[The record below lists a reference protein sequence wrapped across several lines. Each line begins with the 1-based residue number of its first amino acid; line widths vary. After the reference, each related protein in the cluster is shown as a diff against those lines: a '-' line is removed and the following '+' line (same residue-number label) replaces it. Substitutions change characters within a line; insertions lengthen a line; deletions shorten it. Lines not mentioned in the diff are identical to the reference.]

1 MSTPTKPSESLNRS
15 PPPESPTTVA
25 PFDMDDDDVQEGITS
40 GDVPASNKIAD
51 EQPPQ
56 KPPRPLSPQQ
66 QAENTLKEA
75 FPSIDAAVV
84 KAVLIASG
92 GRVEPAFNALL
103 GMSDPSA
110 AIEVPPPQ
118 PPRPQAQRVGSTPRS
133 QLESDEQYAR
143 QLAEHYE
150 GSSSYGPHAPRGG
163 SRAAYPQGRKQMGL
177 KPNEMYEEEEER
189 SFLDDDLPVIKENL
203 RKGFLETQSKVNSW
217 ITNLKKKLDGDDT
230 DEESS
235 TQGYNSNQHTQYRSR
250 RSGEGR
256 QSGDYNRYDA
266 DPQVLGDDFA
276 GIQLN
281 VDGSRHE
288 GSDSRASHSANTY
301 HSPAPAARRSTRP
314 LANPDLFKP
323 TTTAPKPEGRK
334 VSFQNAT
341 VEDDMYRTSPKL
353 GGKENAPST
362 KQSKWQP
369 LSTMEPSPIGDAD
382 NDHDPFSLGDSED
395 EKESK
400 DRVGGKEIRTDD
412 AERLKKAAAEAMSEN
427 IGEPAKKPEPAETSG
442 TKDKVAA
449 ELATKS

>member
-1 MSTPTKPSESLNRS
+1 MSAPAKSSESPTRS

-25 PFDMDDDDVQEGITS
+25 PFDMDDDDVQESTTGA
-40 GDVPASNKIAD
+40 DVPTLNKTAD
-51 EQPPQ
+51 ELPPA

-75 FPSIDAAVV
+75 FPSIDTAIV

-103 GMSDPSA
+103 GMSDPDA

-150 GSSSYGPHAPRGG
+150 GSSSSYGPHGPRGG
-163 SRAAYPQGRKQMGL
+163 SRGAYAQGRKQTGL
-177 KPNEMYEEEEER
+177 KPNGMYGEEEEH

-203 RKGFLETQSKVNSW
+203 RKGFLETQSKVNGW
-217 ITNLKKKLDGDDT
+217 ITNLKKKLDGEDT
-230 DEESS
+230 EEGPS
-235 TQGYNSNQHTQYRSR
+235 TQGYHSSQNTQYRTR
-250 RSGEGR
+250 RSGEGK
-256 QSGDYNRYDA
+256 QSGDYNRYDS

-281 VDGSRHE
+281 EDGSRHE
-288 GSDSRASHSANTY
+288 GNTSRASYAANAYDSST
-301 HSPAPAARRSTRP
+301 PPARRSTRP

-323 TTTAPKPEGRK
+323 TPGVPKAEGRK

-341 VEDDMYRTSPKL
+341 VEDDLYRTSPKL
-353 GGKENAPST
+353 SGKENTPST

-369 LSTMEPSPIGDAD
+369 LNSMEPSPIGDAD

-395 EKESK
+395 ERESK
-400 DRVGGKEIRTDD
+400 DRVGGKEIRSDD

-442 TKDKVAA
+442 TKD
-449 ELATKS
+449 